1 MKKVVIYSALLLS
14 GLIGS
19 QWLPSVF
26 PEQFSVLATPIKV
39 MTMFCLAFIMIHV
52 GLEFEIDKTNL
63 RQYGWDYVV
72 AATAAAF
79 PWILC
84 ALYFIFVM
92 TSSDGWFN
100 LDAWKQSLLVSRFS
114 APTSA
119 GVLFSMLAAAGLA
132 STWVF
137 KKARIL
143 AIFDDLDTILLMI
156 PLKIW
161 MVGLK
166 WQLGI
171 IVLVIAVLLY
181 VAWKYLHSFKFPT
194 SWRWILFYS
203 AVITVGCEL
212 IYLSSKFV
220 DELVPI
226 HLEVLLPAFVM
237 GCVLAHGH
245 GPVNSKIE
253 ERISNGMTGLFMV
266 LVGLAMPLIVAGST
280 ESGSAE
286 AAALIGGSWPGWP
299 MMITHVLVIT
309 VISNI
314 GKMFS
319 LLCYRREATFRERL
333 ALSVAMFPRGEVGA
347 GVLVIS
353 LSYGIGGPVVTVA
366 LLSLALNLVM
376 TGLFIAMVKKL
387 IGEPPSVSPQLSGNH
402 QALSPSFK

>member
-1 MKKVVIYSALLLS
+1 MKKVGLYSALLLS

-26 PEQFSVLATPIKV
+26 PEVFSALVTPIKM

-52 GLEFEIDKTNL
+52 GLEFEIDKSNL

-84 ALYFIFVM
+84 AMYFIFVM
-92 TSSDGWFN
+92 TSAEGWFN
-100 LDAWKQSLLVSRFS
+100 FDAWKQCLLVSRFS

-156 PLKIW
+156 PLKIL

-166 WQLGI
+166 WQLGV

-181 VAWKYLHSFKFPT
+181 IAWKYLHSFKLPT
-194 SWRWILFYS
+194 SWGWILFYS
-203 AVITVGCEL
+203 ALITVGCEL
-212 IYLSSKFV
+212 IYLTSRFI
-220 DELVPI
+220 DDLVPI

-245 GPVNSKIE
+245 GSLNSKME

-266 LVGLAMPLIVAGST
+266 LVGLAMPLIVASSSGTTSST
-280 ESGSAE
+280 TS
-286 AAALIGGSWPGWP
+286 ALIGGEWPGWG
-299 MMITHVLVIT
+299 MIITHVLVIT

-319 LLCYRREATFRERL
+319 LLCYRREASLKERL

-376 TGLFIAMVKKL
+376 TGIFIAIVKKL
-387 IGEPPSVSPQLSGNH
+387 LAEPQPQN
-402 QALSPSFK
+402 

>member
-26 PEQFSVLATPIKV
+26 PELFSALVTPIKL

-52 GLEFEIDKTNL
+52 GLEFEIDKSNL

-84 ALYFIFVM
+84 ALYFVFVM
-92 TSSDGWFN
+92 TPSDGWFN
-100 LDAWKQSLLVSRFS
+100 FDAWKESLLVSRFS

-156 PLKIW
+156 PLKIL

-171 IVLVIAVLLY
+171 IVLVIVVLLY
-181 VAWKYLHSFKFPT
+181 LAWKYLHTFKLPT
-194 SWRWILFYS
+194 SWGWILFYS
-203 AVITVGCEL
+203 AIITVGCEL
-212 IYLSSKFV
+212 IYLSSKMV

-245 GPVNSKIE
+245 AAHNPKTE

-266 LVGLAMPLIVAGST
+266 LVGLAMPLIVAGS
-280 ESGSAE
+280 SGTSSSSTMS
-286 AAALIGGSWPGWP
+286 LIGGAWPGWGVI
-299 MMITHVLVIT
+299 ITHVLVIT

-319 LLCYRREATFRERL
+319 LLCYRREASVKERL
-333 ALSVAMFPRGEVGA
+333 ALSIAMFPRGEVGA

-376 TGLFIAMVKKL
+376 TGFFIAMVKRL
-387 IGEPPSVSPQLSGNH
+387 VTNPQPACAHEAENRCLR
-402 QALSPSFK
+402 P